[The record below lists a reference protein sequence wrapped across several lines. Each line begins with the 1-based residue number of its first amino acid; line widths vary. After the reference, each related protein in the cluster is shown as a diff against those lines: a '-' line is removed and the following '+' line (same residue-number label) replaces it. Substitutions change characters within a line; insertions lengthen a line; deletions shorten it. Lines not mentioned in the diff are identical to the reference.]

1 MKFEADGVNL
11 NYQLEG
17 PEGAPFLTF
26 SHSLAA
32 DLTMW
37 DPQADA
43 LKGAY
48 RILRYDTRGHGGS
61 SAPAAPYDFGQLVG
75 DAVALLDHLG
85 IERTHFVGLSMGGM
99 TALGLALDH
108 APRLASITVANAV
121 ASMPREA
128 APMWDE
134 RIEGAR
140 TKGMAALV
148 EGTMERWFT
157 DERRAEGGPALEAVR
172 AMIANTKAEG
182 YAGCVG
188 AIKGLNYGPRLG
200 EITLPALF
208 IAGEQDQATPGDVM
222 RQMHGAVP
230 GSSFIS
236 LDPAA
241 HISNL
246 AQPERFTAA
255 LKDFLSSTAKA

>member
-1 MKFEADGVNL
+1 MKFEANGVSL

-17 PEGAPFLTF
+17 PEGAPVVTF

-37 DPQADA
+37 DPQAEA
-43 LKGAY
+43 LKDAY

-61 SAPAAPYDFGQLVG
+61 STPEGPYDFGQLVG
-75 DAVALLDHLG
+75 DAVALLDHVG
-85 IERTHFVGLSMGGM
+85 VEKTHFVGLSMGGM

-121 ASMPREA
+121 ASMPKEA

-134 RIEGAR
+134 RIVAAR
-140 TKGMAALV
+140 ANGMAALV
-148 EGTMERWFT
+148 EPTMERWFV
-157 DERRAEGGPALEAVR
+157 DEHRAAGWPVLDAVR
-172 AMIANTKAEG
+172 TMIANTPVEG
-182 YAGCVG
+182 YASCIG

-200 EITLPALF
+200 EIKTPALF
-208 IAGEQDQATPGDVM
+208 IAGEQDLATPGDVM

-230 GSSFIS
+230 GSIFVA

-255 LKDFLSSTAKA
+255 VTSFLKSAA